1 MKFYGTGVV
10 WNADTEKA
18 LCRFDKSGELDT
30 TDETVIERLKTLG
43 YKFEDACESCE
54 TGTENQRCSEC
65 ELPIEPKA
73 RPAAKSTEK
82 VVKKK

>member
-30 TDETVIERLKTLG
+30 TDEAIIEKLKEHG
-43 YKFEDACESCE
+43 YKYDKEII
-54 TGTENQRCSEC
+54 TEVKEQTT
-65 ELPIEPKA
+65 
-73 RPAAKSTEK
+73 AKSTEK